1 MATKHE
7 TMDMG
12 KQFKC
17 IPDSPAKG
25 SPDGMDMG
33 GENKPMTPKKQIAG
47 GMPDDHR
54 TDNPKMDY

>member
-1 MATKHE
+1 MKHE
-7 TMDMG
+7 TVDAG
-12 KQFKC
+12 KQYKA
-17 IPDSPAKG
+17 IVGSPEKG

-33 GENKPMTPKKQIAG
+33 GSNKPMTPKKQIGG